1 MLYVFLF
8 FYCFF
13 QKCLSDC
20 IDHFSQT
27 YCKCRQNFESDNA
40 DRCRINVQFE
50 CKGIRRILTET
61 NFNFKILV
69 HVILM
74 YICSKIQMFQHC
86 PTNFLSVCSCVFH
99 CSIIFSLKWRATL
112 FMSTA
117 MQVYIYLQKH
127 KLKLYEHKSDS

>member
-1 MLYVFLF
+1 MLYVFLL
-8 FYCFF
+8 FF

-27 YCKCRQNFESDNA
+27 YCKCRQNFENDNA

-74 YICSKIQMFQHC
+74 YYLFQNTNVLALSNKLSLRLQLCVPLLYHIQRQVESYLVHVHC
-86 PTNFLSVCSCVFH
+86 H
-99 CSIIFSLKWRATL
+99 AGI
-112 FMSTA
+112 
-117 MQVYIYLQKH
+117 YIYLQKH
-127 KLKLYEHKSDS
+127 KLKLYEHRSDS

>member
-1 MLYVFLF
+1 MLYVFLL
-8 FYCFF
+8 FF

-27 YCKCRQNFESDNA
+27 YCKCRQNFENDNA

-69 HVILM
+69 HVILCISVPK
-74 YICSKIQMFQHC
+74 YKCSSTVHQTFS
-86 PTNFLSVCSCVFH
+86 PFAVVCSAALSYLASSGELP
-99 CSIIFSLKWRATL
+99 CSCPLPCR
-112 FMSTA
+112 
-117 MQVYIYLQKH
+117 YIYLQNH
-127 KLKLYEHKSDS
+127 KLKLYEHRSDS

>member
-1 MLYVFLF
+1 MLCVFLL
-8 FYCFF
+8 FF

-27 YCKCRQNFESDNA
+27 YCKCRQNFENDNA

-86 PTNFLSVCSCVFH
+86 PTNFLRLQLCVPLLYHIQPQVESYLVHVH
-99 CSIIFSLKWRATL
+99 CHAGI
-112 FMSTA
+112 
-117 MQVYIYLQKH
+117 YIYLQKH